1 MRNKGWGASGRE
13 AGDTLPARA
22 RVQAAILRPLVPPRR
37 ASPSRHQGTAAG
49 ALQRVRAATVEVG
62 ARDAAQPG
70 ARGLQKNVYV

>member
-1 MRNKGWGASGRE
+1 MGRE
-13 AGDTLPARA
+13 WEGGRGLAPGQSTSAGRGHP
-22 RVQAAILRPLVPPRR
+22 ILRPLVPPRR

-49 ALQRVRAATVEVG
+49 ALQRVRAAPVEVG